1 MTLLQRR
8 PREVYR
14 VFEEDEFLVGG
25 MHEFRAPPAAPIA
38 SRPGV
43 RRIAA
48 AAALVAASSAL
59 AGLLAIAEVLPVSSN
74 RRRTVALRFASRGSA
89 ARPAPSSTHVEA
101 LAAPQQPGLSAR
113 ARAFNARERY
123 TCLRRSRRPRVDL
136 RLVLAR
142 RAASR
147 ALALALVAAPRS
159 APPAPAPAPEPES
172 EPEHASSTV
181 GGSDPSSADSPEFG
195 FER

>member
-25 MHEFRAPPAAPIA
+25 MHEFRAAPAAPIA

-59 AGLLAIAEVLPVSSN
+59 AGLLAIADVLPTSSN
-74 RRRTVALRFASRGSA
+74 RRRTVAPRFASRGSA

-101 LAAPQQPGLSAR
+101 LAAPQQPRLSTR
-113 ARAFNARERY
+113 ARAVDARERS
-123 TCLRRSRRPRVDL
+123 TRLRRSRRPRVDL

-142 RAASR
+142 RVASR
-147 ALALALVAAPRS
+147 ALALARVAAPRS
-159 APPAPAPAPEPES
+159 APPAPAPAPEPE
-172 EPEHASSTV
+172 PEHASSTV
-181 GGSDPSSADSPEFG
+181 GGSDPSTADSPEFG